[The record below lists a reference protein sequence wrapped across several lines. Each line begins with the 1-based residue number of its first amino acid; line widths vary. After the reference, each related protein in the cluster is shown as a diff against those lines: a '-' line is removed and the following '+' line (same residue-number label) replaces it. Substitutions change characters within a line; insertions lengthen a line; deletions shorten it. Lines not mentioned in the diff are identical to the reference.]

1 MLKIFLGLVSAIREF
16 MLISHLCLPFYS
28 RIFFLPLLPMC
39 PSLSTAH
46 DHIRKNKVKFSA
58 ASSLLLY
65 THFLYLILAALGLM
79 MSTGM
84 LEP

>member
-16 MLISHLCLPFYS
+16 MLISHLQLPFHS

-39 PSLSTAH
+39 PSLSSAH
-46 DHIRKNKVKFSA
+46 GHIKKNKVKFSS

-65 THFLYLILAALGLM
+65 TLPLSNLYSFGFLEDVHWHA
-79 MSTGM
+79 
-84 LEP
+84 

>member
-16 MLISHLCLPFYS
+16 MLISHLWLPFHS

-46 DHIRKNKVKFSA
+46 GHIKKNKVKFSF
-58 ASSLLLY
+58 ASSLLLCTLSISNPY
-65 THFLYLILAALGLM
+65 SFGLFDDVYCYA
-79 MSTGM
+79 
-84 LEP
+84 

>member
-16 MLISHLCLPFYS
+16 MLISHLWLPFHS

-46 DHIRKNKVKFSA
+46 GHIKKNKVKFSSA
-58 ASSLLLY
+58 YSLLLCTLSISNPY
-65 THFLYLILAALGLM
+65 SFGL
-79 MSTGM
+79 
-84 LEP
+84 LDDVDCYA

>member
-65 THFLYLILAALGLM
+65 TLPLSNPCSFGLDDVHWYA
-79 MSTGM
+79 
-84 LEP
+84 